1 MGEAREVRC
10 GRKQL
15 EAKNRVIIH
24 QESLRE
30 ATGMYGRLL
39 LLSQRVNLIPWQV
52 SSASILKEKWGMK
65 QKKSRITRNIQG
77 LAGTGEDKPV
87 YSHCFEPWWQRLSIE
102 GPNSLLI
109 ELYRSLALDSG
120 KLREEIQ
127 RGLRFQLLLT
137 SAPYHHWRLLTGW
150 GTRSAAMCVS
160 CRGAWRLTQTLKV

>member
-1 MGEAREVRC
+1 MWE
-10 GRKQL
+10 KT

-52 SSASILKEKWGMK
+52 SSASNLKEKWGTK

-87 YSHCFEPWWQRLSIE
+87 YSHCFEP
-102 GPNSLLI
+102 
-109 ELYRSLALDSG
+109 
-120 KLREEIQ
+120 
-127 RGLRFQLLLT
+127 
-137 SAPYHHWRLLTGW
+137 
-150 GTRSAAMCVS
+150 
-160 CRGAWRLTQTLKV
+160 